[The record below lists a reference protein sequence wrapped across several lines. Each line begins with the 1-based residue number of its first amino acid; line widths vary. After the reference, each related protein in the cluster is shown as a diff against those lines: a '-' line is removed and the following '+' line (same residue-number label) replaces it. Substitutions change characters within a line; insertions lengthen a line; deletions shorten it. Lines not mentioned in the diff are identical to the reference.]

1 MIELIRDFFELEP
14 EDTNEDGIVVDKI
27 NSIKIEGVSY
37 RYQGKKEYALKEIN
51 LEIKPGELTIFM
63 GNNGSGK
70 TTLMK
75 IIMGVYNDYTGN
87 VLINGHNLRELNM
100 THYRSKV
107 SVLFQNYI
115 KYESSIE
122 DNIRYGNVNIAKQSK
137 YIKNIMRRVKLGE
150 YTDQLSQMLG
160 YQFQEGTQM
169 SIGQWQKMALGRT
182 LYRDADIYIFD
193 EPNASLDLL
202 TESEIL
208 KTIRQ
213 ETKGKITFIIIHRFN
228 TMVVHANNITVLEN
242 GKIAESGTHSQL
254 INKQG
259 IYAALFNQYHNI
271 DELSV

>member
-1 MIELIRDFFELEP
+1 
-14 EDTNEDGIVVDKI
+14 
-27 NSIKIEGVSY
+27 
-37 RYQGKKEYALKEIN
+37 
-51 LEIKPGELTIFM
+51 
-63 GNNGSGK
+63 
-70 TTLMK
+70 
-75 IIMGVYNDYTGN
+75 
-87 VLINGHNLRELNM
+87 
-100 THYRSKV
+100 
-107 SVLFQNYI
+107 
-115 KYESSIE
+115 
-122 DNIRYGNVNIAKQSK
+122 
-137 YIKNIMRRVKLGE
+137 
-150 YTDQLSQMLG
+150 
-160 YQFQEGTQM
+160 M

-213 ETKGKITFIIIHRFN
+213 ETKEKITFIIIHRFN

-259 IYAALFNQYHNI
+259 IYATLFNQYHNI